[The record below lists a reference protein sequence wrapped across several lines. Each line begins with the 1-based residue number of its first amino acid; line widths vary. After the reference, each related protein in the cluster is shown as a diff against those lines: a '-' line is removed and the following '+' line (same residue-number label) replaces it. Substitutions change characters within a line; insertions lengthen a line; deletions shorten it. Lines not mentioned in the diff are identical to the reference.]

1 MASRPLWVFDSLLLR
16 EALAEVNLAAVPA
29 IVRAACGLS
38 QRDLAAIVG
47 WSPAAL
53 SYYERGVRDG
63 MFDIRTVLQ
72 FTDAVGMPRAALLPL
87 IFADP
92 DADLAANTRN
102 GTALELSRRD
112 LGGLAA
118 APGVATVMPSVSV
131 PRGVN
136 SSHVR
141 YWLGCTN
148 VLYARDRIVGGTVL
162 LSSAFQQWQRVRLAL
177 KDGAAG
183 ETGRQLL
190 AAAGELALCT
200 GWLALDSG
208 HPPLT
213 RPLYEEARKL
223 AAGAGDVVLA
233 VHVLTNQSML
243 YAEMAHT
250 GPSREPARKALRLAF
265 QAQEEGRYIPMA
277 RLHALI
283 ALQHARAA
291 SLLGDKAAF
300 QAAIIQA
307 RHELD
312 SGPRDS
318 DPPEWLCSVDETE
331 ITGVEAMGYL
341 NLGDARRSARLYRQV
356 LAAGLST
363 RNRVSYGAGLADAL
377 LKQGARQDAVA
388 AAAEVLS
395 ALESGVTSMRCLNRL
410 RIVRQATGNTAGAQE
425 FCERFDAVE
434 RILTVSYG
442 MAYED
447 TPDAR
452 ADIPALWH
460 EIGYHAASARKQMRM
475 ELRTCRRSGGEKG
488 TPGMAENWLVTG
500 LTAVSAVLD
509 VTDESGPFLR
519 SDDEADAVRV
529 LRIADQ
535 AACSGLGD
543 LDAIVAS
550 GAPAGLAPWPG
561 QYRVLRGCHC
571 CSFASVRIMAADSAG
586 SRAWVTRWVQ
596 ARVNRSTSS
605 PASTYT
611 SPISPST

>member
-1 MASRPLWVFDSLLLR
+1 MCPTCVKAAREMASRPLWVFDSLLLR

-63 MFDIRTVLQ
+63 MFDIRTALQ
-72 FTDAVGMPRAALLPL
+72 FADAVGMPRAALLPL
-87 IFADP
+87 VFADP
-92 DADLAANTRN
+92 DADLAASTGN
-102 GTALELSRRD
+102 GTGLELNRRY

-118 APGVATVMPSVSV
+118 AAGVATVVPSVSV
-131 PRGVN
+131 PRRVN

-162 LSSAFQQWQRVRLAL
+162 LSPAFQQWQRVRLAL
-177 KDGAAG
+177 KDGVAG

-190 AAAGELALCT
+190 AVAGDLALCT
-200 GWLALDSG
+200 GWLALDG
-208 HPPLT
+208 GRPPLA

-223 AAGAGDVVLA
+223 ATDAGDVVLA

-250 GPSREPARKALRLAF
+250 GPSREPARQALRLAF

-283 ALQHARAA
+283 ALRHARAA

-312 SGPRDS
+312 SGPHDS
-318 DPPEWLCSVDETE
+318 DPPEWLRFVDETE
-331 ITGVEAMGYL
+331 IIGVEATGYL

-356 LAAGLST
+356 LEAGLSI
-363 RNRVSYGAGLADAL
+363 RNLASYGAGLADAL

-388 AAAEVLS
+388 AAAQVLP
-395 ALESGVTSMRCLNRL
+395 ALEGGVTSMRCLDRL
-410 RIVRQATGNTAGAQE
+410 RIVRQVAGNTAGAQE

-475 ELRTCRRSGGEKG
+475 ELRTWRRSGGEKG

-500 LTAVSAVLD
+500 L
-509 VTDESGPFLR
+509 LR
-519 SDDEADAVRV
+519 RTWVPRLSRAADL
-529 LRIADQ
+529 LRCQ
-535 AACSGLGD
+535 CSGLQTPFLISNCGK
-543 LDAIVAS
+543 
-550 GAPAGLAPWPG
+550 
-561 QYRVLRGCHC
+561 R
-571 CSFASVRIMAADSAG
+571 
-586 SRAWVTRWVQ
+586 RA
-596 ARVNRSTSS
+596 
-605 PASTYT
+605 
-611 SPISPST
+611 